1 LEGILNE
8 KKSLFLAYGFLLF
21 FGTWGL
27 HRFYLGKP
35 FSGLFYLLTCG
46 IFGLGVVYDFFAL
59 PFHVCAA
66 NS

>member
-8 KKSLFLAYGFLLF
+8 KKSLFWAYGFLLF

-35 FSGLFYLLTCG
+35 FSGLFYLLTGG
-46 IFGLGVVYDFFAL
+46 ILGLGVVYDFFAL